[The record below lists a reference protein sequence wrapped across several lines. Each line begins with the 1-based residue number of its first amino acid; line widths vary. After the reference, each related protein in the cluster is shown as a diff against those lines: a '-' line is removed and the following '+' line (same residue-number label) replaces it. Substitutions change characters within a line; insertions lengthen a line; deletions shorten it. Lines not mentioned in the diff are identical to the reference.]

1 MFYESE
7 ASSLLLSQSISF
19 FKCPRILLYQRAG
32 SFDVKLSASRNL
44 HLDRQRALE
53 VTISSGW
60 NDIASGELHIRAATA
75 GLRLQTGETKLLDG
89 EVDIARKSDPGVIRF
104 GSLSSESVIKLS
116 LPFSL
121 EQETSAIS
129 LKLEI
134 SYKVGDETFFHASN
148 PTISV
153 LLPLGVNVQDVFKQ
167 KALFSKFSIS
177 SATSNPLRLLSSSL
191 TDSDVFE
198 ARNGGEL
205 IDPIIIY
212 PRQSAS
218 LLYRITR
225 RKSPI
230 IPSGGK
236 KAQKSSLQLKL
247 HYICLEE
254 EIDAAVASGI
264 SVALADTTLSQYARL
279 ITPTL
284 LSLLH
289 SRLSPYDLERAALL
303 GELSTGTLL
312 GVQWPAHFHGLH
324 HPEPSVDIAV
334 QIGDWISAF
343 LTAHPT
349 ITLPPIAITPATIA
363 SSRSITIP
371 VAVPSVSVVH
381 AADLRL
387 SPALVPG
394 PDGEVVALLN
404 QPIAATLMLRHT
416 RMWDVAEGGNTGR
429 ELGFTYEV
437 SAPADTWLLGGRRKG
452 GFVVPPVKAE
462 GEVQGQ
468 GEKMELEFPVL
479 MIPLREGFVTFP
491 QVEIR
496 AVVARREEGEGKKEV
511 EEKDREKEKEKEEK
525 VTSEVEYKNA
535 AMVVRVCSGAAKT
548 TVSLDASGPQGGAW
562 LLESER
568 RAI

>member
-7 ASSLLLSQSISF
+7 ASPPLLSQSISF
-19 FKCPRILLYQRAG
+19 FKCPRILLFQRTG

-44 HLDRQRALE
+44 HVDRQRALE

-60 NDIASGELHIRAATA
+60 NDITSGELHIRAATA
-75 GLRLQTGETKLLDG
+75 GLRVQTGETKLLDG
-89 EVDIARKSDPGVIRF
+89 EVDLARKSDPGVIHF
-104 GSLSSESVIKLS
+104 GPLSSESVVKLS

-121 EQETSAIS
+121 EHESSAIS
-129 LKLEI
+129 LRLEI
-134 SYKVGDETFFHASN
+134 SYKVGDETFFYASN

-153 LLPLGVNVQDVFKQ
+153 LLPLRVNVQDVFKQ

-236 KAQKSSLQLKL
+236 KAQKSALQLKL
-247 HYICLEE
+247 HYICLDE
-254 EIDAAVASGI
+254 EIDAAVTSAI
-264 SVALADTTLSQYARL
+264 SVALADTTLSQYTRL
-279 ITPTL
+279 ITPAL
-284 LSLLH
+284 LSQLH

-303 GELSTGTLL
+303 GELSTATLL
-312 GVQWPAHFHGLH
+312 GAQWPVHFHDLH
-324 HPEPSVDIAV
+324 HPSPTIDIALR
-334 QIGDWISAF
+334 ISDWISAF

-349 ITLPPIAITPATIA
+349 ITLPPPAITPATIA
-363 SSRSITIP
+363 SRSITMP

-381 AADLRL
+381 TADLRL
-387 SPALVPG
+387 APSLVPA

-404 QPIAATLMLRHT
+404 QPIAATLVLRHT
-416 RMWDVAEGGNTGR
+416 RVWDVGEGGNAGR

-437 SAPADTWLLGGRRKG
+437 SAPGDTWLLGGRRKG
-452 GFVVPPVKAE
+452 GFVVPAGKGE
-462 GEVQGQ
+462 GEGK
-468 GEKMELEFPVL
+468 GREMEFPVL
-479 MIPLREGFVTFP
+479 MVPLREGFVTFP

-496 AVVARREEGEGKKEV
+496 AVVGRREEGEE
-511 EEKDREKEKEKEEK
+511 REREREEK

-535 AMVVRVCSGAAKT
+535 AMLVRVCSGAAKT

-568 RAI
+568 RVI